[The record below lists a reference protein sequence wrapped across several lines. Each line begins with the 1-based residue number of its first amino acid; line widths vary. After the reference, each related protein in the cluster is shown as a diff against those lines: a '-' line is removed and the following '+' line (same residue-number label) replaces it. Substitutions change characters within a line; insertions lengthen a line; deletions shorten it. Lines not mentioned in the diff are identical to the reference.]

1 MAGTGS
7 GYEEYGSVTL
17 VKQKIRG
24 LFFIFLCE
32 FFTFPSGQALRGSR
46 IGLKDNIL
54 GLLLN
59 LDPVGG
65 CTAHDEDVLRGDVQ
79 LEGIRTAE

>member
-1 MAGTGS
+1 MAGTGTGS
-7 GYEEYGSVTL
+7 GYDEYGSVTL

-24 LFFIFLCE
+24 LFFYVNFLP
-32 FFTFPSGQALRGSR
+32 FHQVKPLGGSR

-79 LEGIRTAE
+79 LEGISTAE